1 MFTVTII
8 SADAEIGYGVGESL
22 AYAKEEALESV
33 DFMGQ
38 QYMSEFGYEFQI
50 SSTI

>member
-1 MFTVTII
+1 MYTVTII
-8 SADAEIGYGVGESL
+8 SSDAEIGYGEGESL
-22 AYAKEEALESV
+22 DYAKEEAMESV

-38 QYMSEFGYEFQI
+38 QYMSEFGYEFRI